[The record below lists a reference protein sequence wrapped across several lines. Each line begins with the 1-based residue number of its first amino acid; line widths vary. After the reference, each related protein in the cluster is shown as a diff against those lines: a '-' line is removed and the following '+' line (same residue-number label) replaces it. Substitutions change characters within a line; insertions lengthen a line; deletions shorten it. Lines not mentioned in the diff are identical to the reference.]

1 MSQWREQRHDFLG
14 PQSRPAG
21 LLRVVPKV
29 CAGHAR
35 AYAIA
40 TLHRVEDCLGS

>member
-1 MSQWREQRHDFLG
+1 MIFRVRK
-14 PQSRPAG
+14 PG
-21 LLRVVPKV
+21 LQDLFAFVPKV